1 MRTFHYLPPG
11 PEEQRGFVMQL
22 GGTLLGLVLIA
33 GLWFGAHDVTVRGVL
48 IGAGVAAVFQLGRSA
63 LALEKKAQRSQNAE
77 IGVDA
82 IGLHLTDATGN
93 TQVVAWQEITEC
105 GVQGGRLVVSWM
117 GGQLAVGARE
127 VEDGM
132 TLVQQVLQKWQGEDT
147 APHPTPSNF
156 IPLTPR

>member
-22 GGTLLGLVLIA
+22 GGTLLGLALIA
-33 GLWFGAHDVTVRGVL
+33 GLWFTAHDTTVRGVL
-48 IGAGVAAVFQLGRSA
+48 IGAGIAAVFQLGRGA

-77 IGVDA
+77 IGLDDA
-82 IGLHLTDATGN
+82 GLYLTDATGH
-93 TQVVAWQEITEC
+93 TQVVGWQDITEC
-105 GVQGGRLVVSWM
+105 GVQGGRLTISWP
-117 GGQLAVGARE
+117 GGNLAIGARE

-132 TLVQQVLQKWQGEDT
+132 TLVQQVLQQRQGEIT
-147 APHPTPSNF
+147 ESHPAPSNF